1 MNLSLTGFVALGK
14 VLSISMPQFYHLPK
28 IDIVGVSIL
37 ITKRLKIYR
46 SLSAWHMTE
55 TFIYI
60 HITYTHICT
69 VDLHKFN
76 NHSYIYIHMNIYTFN
91 RSYYNYYHSW
101 HIHSIGAVK
110 IIITQGQGKQKGWH
124 LVEKCRKLRIARNS
138 GHQPIMSAGLEHVTT
153 YNRISYISF
162 FPFFFVVM
170 ERVKSR
176 ASHMLGQCFSLEP
189 LYQPFFVAEFCY
201 VAQTNL

>member
-1 MNLSLTGFVALGK
+1 MPDIWLKHSYTY
-14 VLSISMPQFYHLPK
+14 ISH
-28 IDIVGVSIL
+28 
-37 ITKRLKIYR
+37 
-46 SLSAWHMTE
+46 
-55 TFIYI
+55 
-60 HITYTHICT
+60 THIYVQMT
-69 VDLHKFN
+69 YINSIIIH
-76 NHSYIYIHMNIYTFN
+76 IYIHMNIYTFN

-101 HIHSIGAVK
+101 HIHSIGVVK